1 MLQDLRRPLQ
11 HKGLSDRTVQIIAA
25 SWRAS
30 TKNQYYVFIRK
41 WKRFCAKKSENY
53 MQATPER
60 VLEFLTELYFVHG
73 ASYSSLNTAR
83 SALAAFL
90 ILDGPYSVGSHPL
103 ISRFLKGVFQLRP
116 PKPRYSQIW
125 DVKIVLNFLRKWSPA
140 NCLNFKQL
148 TLKLVML
155 MALISAQRAQ
165 ALHNLNLERMKLKE
179 GSVVFAYDVL
189 LKQHRPGNASSEL
202 KFKAYPVDRR
212 LCVIRY
218 LKQYICRTKH
228 VRGEAKQL
236 FISFQKPHN
245 PVSKQT
251 ISRWIKSVMSLAGID
266 TGTYKPHSTRAAATS
281 AANRSDV
288 PVEEILSKAG
298 WSNEKTFRKFY
309 QKPLNGDGGQF
320 ARAVLDCGPCQKT

>member
-1 MLQDLRRPLQ
+1 MRRPLQ

-41 WKRFCAKKSENY
+41 WKQFCSNKSINY

-60 VLEFLTELYFVHG
+60 VLEFLTDLYFVHG

-103 ISRFLKGVFQLRP
+103 ISRFLKGAFQLRP

-125 DVKIVLNFLRKWSPA
+125 DVKIVLNYLRKWSPA
-140 NCLNFKQL
+140 NCLSLKQL

-155 MALISAQRAQ
+155 MALTSAQRAQ
-165 ALHNLNLERMKLKE
+165 ALHKLNLEKMKLKE
-179 GSVVFAYDVL
+179 GSVCFGYDVL

-202 KFKAYPVDRR
+202 KLRAYPVDRR

-218 LKQYICRTKH
+218 LQQYICRTRH
-228 VRGEAKQL
+228 IRGEAKQL
-236 FISFQKPHN
+236 FVSFQKPHK
-245 PVSKQT
+245 PVTKQT
-251 ISRWIKSVMSLAGID
+251 ISRWIKTTMSLAGID
-266 TGTYKPHSTRAAATS
+266 TDTYKPHSTRAAATS
-281 AANRSDV
+281 AANRSEV

-298 WSNEKTFRKFY
+298 WSNEKTFRKYY
-309 QKPLNGDGGQF
+309 QKPLHVEGEKF
-320 ARAVLDCGPCQKT
+320 ACAVLKSGSCPKN